1 MITLCVIG
9 YVLLSLVIYYNY
21 WKDNYDR
28 DRKEWIMEESAKK
41 GIWIS
46 FSVIPILLFGV
57 GVVCGILILGFLL
70 VGLVVGWVVDL
81 VMWILTT
88 MP

>member
-1 MITLCVIG
+1 M
-9 YVLLSLVIYYNY
+9 
-21 WKDNYDR
+21 K
-28 DRKEWIMEESAKK
+28 ESAKK

-46 FSVIPILLFGV
+46 FSVIPILLLGM

>member
-21 WKDNYDR
+21 WKENYDR
-28 DRKEWIMEESAKK
+28 DRKEWIMKESAKK

-46 FSVIPILLFGV
+46 FSVIPILLLGM